1 MFDIE
6 NDEDI
11 QDISILRREKEEDY
25 DSENNF
31 KVKDMTNNI
40 LKKNEFLTGKVNEQ
54 VMTIIIKMLQKLGFN
69 FFQVRYFKDLLYNIK
84 MIKTASKINDDEL
97 FLLLKLF
104 HNLFLELVQIKKL
117 ININSFLNQ
126 NLMKNKMRKLKNKFL
141 YS

>member
-117 ININSFLNQ
+117 ININSSLNQ